1 MGEEYSPYFEV
12 WCIEDYMII
21 DNLQSSLKIMRKK
34 HPEAQ
39 NLIDIFTPILIC
51 EEELLEELKMKKPA
65 LSLKKQKEKVPYVD
79 VKDFPV
85 CSEKSHI
92 ICQKLLQSMKTA
104 LPHLNSIIEEI
115 VPLIKPSTARRL
127 CKEFIANKENHEEL
141 LEKFIEKNFAKD
153 KLADET
159 YFTNVYSVLELLLTR
174 ASHTLLARFARSL
187 PVLED
192 IEETQICPVCS
203 GKPNMSVI
211 RFKEGQR
218 ELLCADCGTLWRYKR
233 SKCHICGKEED
244 KNLEMTYADKN
255 KNERALTCQACK
267 NYILEIDLRD
277 QEIDKENAHIY
288 SLGMAYLDAIMQK

>member
-1 MGEEYSPYFEV
+1 MGEYNSPYFEV

-21 DNLQSSLKIMRKK
+21 DNLQSSLKIMKKK

-39 NLIDIFTPILIC
+39 NLIDIFTPILLC

-92 ICQKLLQSMKTA
+92 ICQKLLQSMQKA
-104 LPHLNSIIEEI
+104 LPHLNDIIEEFI
-115 VPLIKPSTARRL
+115 HLIKPSTARRL

-141 LEKFIEKNFAKD
+141 LEKYIEKNFAKD

-159 YFTNVYSVLELLLTR
+159 YYTNVYSVLELLLTR
-174 ASHTLLARFARSL
+174 ASHTLLARVARSL
-187 PVLED
+187 PS
-192 IEETQICPVCS
+192 IEEHEGANVCPVCG

-218 ELLCADCGTLWRYKR
+218 ELVCSDCGNLWRFKR
-233 SKCHICGKEED
+233 SKCHICGKEEN
-244 KNLEMTYADKN
+244 KNLEMTYANDN

-277 QEIDKENAHIY
+277 QNIEKENIHIY